1 VDVVLDGGP
10 QDGQDLLV
18 GCEAGVADEAGVAGE
33 VVAAF
38 FQLQVQF

>member
-10 QDGQDLLV
+10 QDVQDPLV
-18 GCEAGVADEAGVAGE
+18 GCEAGVAGVAGE

-38 FQLQVQF
+38 FQLQVQL